1 MALYLM
7 NIYIEKT
14 EERQS
19 MKQLFNG
26 KELTLILAS
35 NSPRRKELL
44 EQYKIPF
51 QVLTAE
57 TCEINMEAD
66 GEGTAKYNACAK
78 AEKVFSLLQER
89 EGENIEKYLVL
100 GADTV
105 IEAESKVLGKPSNI
119 PDAEKMLLS
128 LAGKTHKVIT
138 GTALIAA
145 HRKVVF
151 AETSLVTFK
160 SLTLAEVRAYMEKV
174 YVLDKAGAYAAQ
186 EHGEMIIKEIR
197 GSMENVIGLPVQE
210 VLEELYGRW

>member
-105 IEAESKVLGKPSNI
+105 IEAENTVLGKPSNI

-138 GTALIAA
+138 GTALIAT

-151 AETSLVTFK
+151 AETSFVTFK
-160 SLTLAEVRAYMEKV
+160 SLSLAEVRAYMEKV

-186 EHGEMIIKEIR
+186 DHGEMIIKEIR
-197 GSMENVIGLPVQE
+197 GSMENVIGLPVQQ